1 MTEPQPRRERRH
13 AHGRT
18 WPEDTAE
25 TAALSSRRGA
35 RRSRRLRGGV
45 DSRAGAAARRVLVDL
60 PDHQRGSRAGL
71 SGAWLGRLG
80 FLLFGLS
87 VLLIADVC
95 RRRWGPWGTGLHAA
109 FGALMTAAAAFSH
122 RPWPAEQ
129 TFDRTEDLLHSVAAS
144 GMGLAFAAGVVA
156 VALIP
161 PACPQRRRV
170 LDVIAVA
177 ASVALPLAMA
187 AAPSLD
193 GLLQRL
199 MLAVAYSWYAA
210 EAVRAGWPRPV
221 PVPPDDDRRP
231 VTAGPR

>member
-1 MTEPQPRRERRH
+1 MPTEERDRRTPRRARPSR
-13 AHGRT
+13 A
-18 WPEDTAE
+18 A
-25 TAALSSRRGA
+25 AAL
-35 RRSRRLRGGV
+35 
-45 DSRAGAAARRVLVDL
+45 AGLAASAAALILAPALL
-60 PDHQRGSRAGL
+60 PAGYSWISRTTSEAAAQGL

-161 PACPQRRRV
+161 PACPRRRRV